1 MNFTDLPTNL
11 TNPENDDAC
20 DHLKGKIIP
29 NISLLTQD
37 NSYLKLYREDTFRL
51 VFFCFSMTGHPEK
64 PLPNNWDNIPGAQG
78 CTSQQCSIR
87 DNYDEIIVN
96 NALPIGLSTQSIED
110 LKEMTLRLRIPYDV
124 LSDINLTFSSSLDL
138 PTFTVDNNS
147 YIKRLTLIVEQ
158 TVIKHVFYPIFPP
171 DQHVKEV
178 IKWLEEN

>member
-11 TNPENDDAC
+11 TNYENDGAC
-20 DHLKGKIIP
+20 DHLKNKKIP

-37 NSYLKLYREDTFRL
+37 NNYLKLYREDTFRL

-64 PLPNNWDNIPGAQG
+64 PLPHNWENIPGAKG
-78 CTSQQCSIR
+78 CTFQQCSIR
-87 DNYDEIIVN
+87 DNYDELIVN

-110 LKEMTLRLRIPYDV
+110 LKEMTLRLHIPYDV
-124 LSDINLTFSSSLDL
+124 LSDIHLVFSSSLDL
-138 PTFTVDNNS
+138 PTFTIDNKS

-158 TVIKHVFYPIFPP
+158 KIIKHVFYPVFSP

-178 IKWLEEN
+178 IKWLQQN